1 MSTSGISP
9 NGGMINPN
17 NFIGLLIIFLFFFF
31 ALSSTSLLEWK
42 SLRFSR
48 KIFNYLEVKTALL
61 LVTLSSLILFF
72 LYYQNDYLSLD
83 IVTYIL
89 RSIFTCLSFLTTT
102 GWYLEPKFST
112 DIDGFVL
119 LLSGLVL
126 IGGGV
131 GTTAGGLKLLRF
143 IIIKRHLRSE
153 FGKMIYPSIIRTS
166 ESRMTLN
173 GSVILKVW
181 VFFSTFIFCI
191 ILSFCFLSFF
201 GLPFVDAM
209 FLSISVFSN
218 TGPLYEIVSQPIFLY
233 EVLTT
238 PIKYIL
244 ILSMVLGRIEILVLL
259 ALFNIE
265 LWQK

>member
-1 MSTSGISP
+1 
-9 NGGMINPN
+9 
-17 NFIGLLIIFLFFFF
+17 
-31 ALSSTSLLEWK
+31 
-42 SLRFSR
+42 
-48 KIFNYLEVKTALL
+48 
-61 LVTLSSLILFF
+61 
-72 LYYQNDYLSLD
+72 
-83 IVTYIL
+83 
-89 RSIFTCLSFLTTT
+89 
-102 GWYLEPKFST
+102 
-112 DIDGFVL
+112 
-119 LLSGLVL
+119 
-126 IGGGV
+126 
-131 GTTAGGLKLLRF
+131 
-143 IIIKRHLRSE
+143 
-153 FGKMIYPSIIRTS
+153 MIYPSIIRTS